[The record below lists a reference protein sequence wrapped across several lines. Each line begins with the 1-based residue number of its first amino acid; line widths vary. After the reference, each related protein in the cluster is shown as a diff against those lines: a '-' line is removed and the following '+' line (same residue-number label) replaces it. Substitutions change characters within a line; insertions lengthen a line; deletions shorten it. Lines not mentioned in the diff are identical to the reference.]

1 MACLTEF
8 DDILKALDDSAMIT
22 ILNQDGKITYANKMF
37 CDISKYSHDE
47 LIGKDPRIIFKSDYP
62 QEFYDKIKSQLK
74 KGQIFRG
81 EIKNHAKDGKLFW
94 TFTTIVP
101 FLGKDGQ
108 QAKFIAIR
116 RDITDK
122 IIAEEKLR
130 LALKQN
136 EEQLKE
142 LKQNDLLRD
151 QFASMVTHELKTP
164 LVPIKGYCTM
174 LKQDD
179 VLGKL
184 NAEQQDAVN
193 EIEENATRLEILIN
207 DILDAHKLDM
217 KKMKFN
223 KENFDVFELLQKI
236 LTDLSFVANEKQIEM
251 VANSPINEKMTLCSD
266 RNRIRQVIGNLV
278 KNAIDFVPEKT
289 GRVEIGVNNENNST
303 VFFVKDNGIG
313 IPVEKQENLFKK
325 FYQIDTSYK
334 RKHAGNGLGL
344 TICKGIV
351 EGLDGK
357 IWLESTEGKG
367 CSFYFS
373 FPRDQR

>member
-1 MACLTEF
+1 MTEF
-8 DDILKALDDSAMIT
+8 DDMLKALDNAAMIT

-37 CDISKYSHDE
+37 CDISKYSIDE

-74 KGQIFRG
+74 NGQIFRG
-81 EIKNHAKDGKLFW
+81 EIKNRAKDGKPFW

-101 FLGKDGQ
+101 FPEKDGQ
-108 QAKFIAIR
+108 HAKFIAIR
-116 RDITDK
+116 RDITDQVN
-122 IIAEEKLR
+122 AEEKLK
-130 LALKQN
+130 LTLKQN

-142 LKQNDLLRD
+142 LKHVDLLKD
-151 QFASMVTHELKTP
+151 QFVSMVTHELKTP

-174 LKQDD
+174 LKQND

-184 NAEQQDAVN
+184 NEEQQDAVK
-193 EIEENATRLEILIN
+193 EIEENSTRLENLID

-217 KKMKFN
+217 KKMNFN
-223 KENFDVFELLQKI
+223 KEEFDVSELVQKI
-236 LTDLSFVANEKQIEM
+236 LTDLSFMANEKQIEI
-251 VANSPINEKMTLCSD
+251 VSNSSINKKITLYSD
-266 RNRIRQVIGNLV
+266 RNRIRQIIENLV
-278 KNAIDFVPEKT
+278 KNALDFVPEKT
-289 GRVEIGVNNENNST
+289 GRIQIEVNNENSST

-313 IPVEKQENLFKK
+313 ISTQNQKNLFKK

-334 RKHAGNGLGL
+334 RKHGGTGLGL
-344 TICKGIV
+344 AICKGIV

-357 IWLESTEGKG
+357 IWMESTEGQG